1 VEAEKHPGVSLI
13 IAYSHCIAHGYNIA
27 NGLDQQKLAVDTG
40 YWPMYRYDPA
50 RIEKGQAPM
59 ILDSG
64 APKLPVANFMA
75 NELRFQALT
84 KANPEHAAALG
95 KKAQAA
101 VDERFAGYQHLAA
114 AGAKVVTPVTPAAPA
129 KDTPPAKPS
138 A

>member
-1 VEAEKHPGVSLI
+1 
-13 IAYSHCIAHGYNIA
+13 
-27 NGLDQQKLAVDTG
+27 LAVETG

-50 RIEKGQAPM
+50 RIAKGQAPM
-59 ILDSG
+59 ILDSA
-64 APKLPVANFMA
+64 APKGLIATYMA

-101 VDERFAGYQHLAA
+101 ADERFAGYQHLAN

-129 KDTPPAKPS
+129 APAKETPPAKPS